1 MRPLSTLTLTLP
13 SLPNFLAA
21 LVVGEVTSLP
31 SCDLESSSAI
41 IFSNVLDTLFVLPTL
56 LAPLLLA
63 LKAGLLLL
71 LLMAVRVLLLL
82 LLVVEVVTIRRLTE
96 DEVSSVTSPDRV
108 LLPTG
113 SLTLEISQLWQLFF
127 SSLSIANSFSPL
139 DFSIPSDAEPSFS
152 SPSSL
157 LNV

>member
-82 LLVVEVVTIRRLTE
+82 LVVEVVTIRRLTE

>member
-1 MRPLSTLTLTLP
+1 MRPLSTLTLTPP
-13 SLPNFLAA
+13 SLPSFLAA

-71 LLMAVRVLLLL
+71 LMAVRVLLL

>member
-1 MRPLSTLTLTLP
+1 MRPLSTLTLTPP
-13 SLPNFLAA
+13 SSFLAA

-71 LLMAVRVLLLL
+71 LLMAVRVLLL

>member
-1 MRPLSTLTLTLP
+1 MRPLSTLTLTPP
-13 SLPNFLAA
+13 SLPSFLAA

-71 LLMAVRVLLLL
+71 LLMAVRVLLL